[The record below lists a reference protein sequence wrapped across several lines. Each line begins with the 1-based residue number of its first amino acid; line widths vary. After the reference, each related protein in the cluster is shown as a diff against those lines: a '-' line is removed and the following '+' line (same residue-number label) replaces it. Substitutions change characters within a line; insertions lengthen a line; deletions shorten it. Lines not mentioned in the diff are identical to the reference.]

1 MLSQRTRYAL
11 KALLELGLA
20 APGATMSAAAI
31 SSRRN
36 IPVKFLEGILA
47 ELKRD
52 GVVDVQRG
60 RAGGYRLARAT
71 SEISFGAVV
80 RLMEGPLALLPCV
93 SVSQYRACDDCKD
106 ERLCELKRLFREV
119 RDSTAEIL
127 DGRTLADALGSV
139 QPKLT
144 YPAVKRKPPS
154 SPQSAPG
161 KAAARKA
168 RVR

>member
-1 MLSQRTRYAL
+1 
-11 KALLELGLA
+11 
-20 APGATMSAAAI
+20 MSAAAI

-139 QPKLT
+139 QPMQT
-144 YPAVKRKPPS
+144 YPTVKRKPSS

-168 RVR
+168 RDR